1 MRKLRDSTCKSV
13 HTCLCVCE
21 RQERKSLSEFWY
33 LLEKQCFIST
43 WNRKISFKPLT
54 NIYCTTYR
62 GSINISPKGA
72 RLDYKIL
79 SNTMPAAFKQQDD
92 FDNSS
97 SVIQTH
103 SSWMRD
109 YNITTHCVKIWLQ
122 GSVCVWKINFI
133 LDIDPH
139 AFSNKLFGIF
149 KHMFC
154 FSSYAL
160 W

>member
-1 MRKLRDSTCKSV
+1 MYE
-13 HTCLCVCE
+13 CVRCV
-21 RQERKSLSEFWY
+21 QEEGGRESIRSPLSFG
-33 LLEKQCFIST
+33 KQCFLNT

-62 GSINISPKGA
+62 VSTNISPKGA
-72 RLDYKIL
+72 RLDNQIF
-79 SNTMPAAFKQQDD
+79 SNMLPVAFKQQDN
-92 FDNSS
+92 FDSS
-97 SVIQTH
+97 SSIIPTY

-122 GSVCVWKINFI
+122 SSVCVSKINFI

-139 AFSNKLFGIF
+139 ASSNKLCGIF
-149 KHMFC
+149 KHMFY
-154 FSSYAL
+154 FSSYVP

>member
-1 MRKLRDSTCKSV
+1 MQKCAHVFVRVWAR
-13 HTCLCVCE
+13 E
-21 RQERKSLSEFWY
+21 RERERKRKGISELWY
-33 LLEKQCFIST
+33 LWEKQCFINT

-62 GSINISPKGA
+62 GNINISPKGA
-72 RLDYKIL
+72 RLDYKIF
-79 SNTMPAAFKQQDD
+79 SNMMPAAFKQQDD
-92 FDNSS
+92 FDNAS

-122 GSVCVWKINFI
+122 SSMYVWKINFI

-139 AFSNKLFGIF
+139 ASSNKLFGRF